1 MVDRE
6 EGPGRLEHWVHR
18 SLLAGLALSGL
29 LVASGLGLAL
39 ARGQPRPVGAPPALG
54 VVFREASGG
63 DGTAWMELGLLML
76 MATPV
81 LRVAV
86 LALGWG
92 LAGERRFAA
101 VALAVLGLLALSLAL
116 GVG

>member
-1 MVDRE
+1 MARD
-6 EGPGRLEHWVHR
+6 EGTGRLEHWVHR

-29 LVASGLGLAL
+29 LLVAGLVLVL
-39 ARGQPRPVGAPPALG
+39 MRGQARPEGRPPALAVMLQRG
-54 VVFREASGG
+54 STGE
-63 DGTAWMELGLLML
+63 GTALLELGLLILML
-76 MATPV
+76 TPG

-92 LAGERRFAA
+92 LAGEKRFST
-101 VALAVLGLLALSLAL
+101 VALIVLGLLGLSLFL